1 MQRRNKRRENCRRKD
16 EAGKIKEQIDKVV
29 KKGGGRERRKRGREQ
44 RVGSLECGKSRV
56 GAHAV
61 CVHPAPIAPSL
72 SFSLCLTAAEEAH
85 QLELN

>member
-1 MQRRNKRRENCRRKD
+1 MDKEVTKKKKERKKKRTRRK
-16 EAGKIKEQIDKVV
+16 E
-29 KKGGGRERRKRGREQ
+29 RERRKGRER

-56 GAHAV
+56 DAHAV

-72 SFSLCLTAAEEAH
+72 SLSLCLTAAEEAH